1 MILVSKRMRQVTVQL
16 PAYVLNARRA
26 EKLAADEFWAYHAE
40 VAGKKPVDTKYRT
53 LQRRMIAARDR
64 RVEAV
69 REFTK
74 AM

>member
-1 MILVSKRMRQVTVQL
+1 MRDMTVQI
-16 PAYVLNARRA
+16 PAFVKNARRA

-40 VAGKKPVDTKYRT
+40 IAGKKPVDSKYKT
-53 LQRRMIAARDR
+53 LQRRMVTATER